1 MIREN
6 IRIRELWGQS
16 VLLRGPVGR
25 ATKHSDSRFAEFSR
39 LAAARKGGPITCNCS
54 QISYNR
60 SEIENTIFVMTKQP
74 IEFMF
79 SPYRR
84 QLLARLLLRPDEQFH
99 VRELAR
105 MTGISAGSLHRE
117 LKAMAES
124 GLLLR
129 EEIGNQV
136 FYRADTGCPIFDEL
150 ASIFR
155 KTMGLASLLHNA
167 LSSLAGTIHVAFV
180 FGSMASGEQKAD
192 SDLDICVLGDVS
204 LLEVVKALSS
214 VQETLRREI
223 NPVVMTVKKF
233 AEQSDKQ
240 DRFVARVLSEPK
252 VFVVG
257 DEHELAKLAEDR
269 TTRS

>member
-1 MIREN
+1 MI
-6 IRIRELWGQS
+6 
-16 VLLRGPVGR
+16 
-25 ATKHSDSRFAEFSR
+25 
-39 LAAARKGGPITCNCS
+39 
-54 QISYNR
+54 
-60 SEIENTIFVMTKQP
+60 KQP

-99 VRELAR
+99 VRELER

-129 EEIGNQV
+129 EKIGNQV
-136 FYRADTGCPIFDEL
+136 FYRADTRCPIYEEL
-150 ASIFR
+150 AAIFC
-155 KTMGLASLLHNA
+155 KTMGMASLLRNA
-167 LSSLAGTIHVAFV
+167 LSGLAGKIEAAFV
-180 FGSMASGEQKAD
+180 FGSMASGQQKAG
-192 SDLDICVLGDVS
+192 SDIDVCVLGKVS

-233 AEQSDKQ
+233 SEQSVQQ
-240 DRFVARVLSEPK
+240 DRFVTRVLSEPK
-252 VFVVG
+252 VFVMG
-257 DEHELAKLAEDR
+257 TEDELGELVEDWTTGR
-269 TTRS
+269 T